1 LHQQLVRREFVQA
14 RKRRSRFAQATG
26 AHVRAFPDGETALAD
41 IARLAPDLI
50 LQDIEMPGLHGLD
63 LIAEIRAR
71 YGASIPVAAVTSR
84 AEPGNGAVFQAGFD
98 WVLPKPISTAAIIAL
113 LREVRLA
120 KPGNALETSL

>member
-1 LHQQLVRREFVQA
+1 MDVVLIDDNERQRRILTAIVE
-14 RKRRSRFAQATG
+14 ATG

-63 LIAEIRAR
+63 LMAEIRAR

-84 AEPGNGAVFQAGFD
+84 ADDGGGAVHQAGFD
-98 WVLPKPISTAAIIAL
+98 WVLPKPISAAAIVAL
-113 LREVRLA
+113 LHEVRLA
-120 KPGNALETSL
+120 KPGNAMEESP